1 MRRPRSRTTGRG
13 ATLNMSRRFLLLAA
27 VAIGGFHLRARGAG
41 LDAEALLDG
50 TRVVPVAITL
60 PADHWEALRRE
71 TRGPAGVFGAG
82 PPTKFTWHRAAAT
95 IDDVAV
101 ADVGVRKKGFFGSV
115 DSARPSLI
123 VDLNRFVPQDPVTG
137 LRRLT
142 LNNNKQDAS
151 CVAQFLA
158 YRLFRAAGV
167 PAPRVGFAA
176 VTVNGEPLGVYS
188 NVESIKKPFLTR
200 VFGRDDGG
208 LYEGTVTD
216 LVPASLEKLEI
227 ETHDRLRH
235 RLDELARLLAAD
247 EPLALDRVEAL
258 VDVEEFLSF
267 QAVEALI
274 GMWDGYT
281 SNQNNFFVHVP
292 AGSGRI
298 VFIPW
303 GADSAFTPVPAFLP
317 GLGRG
322 PAPAIYAQA
331 ALANRLAFAPGVI
344 DRYRRRLEE
353 LLDTVW
359 QEDDLLAEVDR
370 LEDLLGPHT
379 APPQA
384 AMARPLDAVRD
395 FIRRRRGEL
404 EVALDAWPPELPE
417 TFRQPLTTTRIGHVS
432 GTFATVPRGAAD
444 GETAAGEI
452 ALGLTLDEQPV
463 AFVPA
468 TVAAYPMPMPGPW
481 GRPTAPADA
490 PLGVTI
496 SGTRAD
502 GKPLTLTFMLDR
514 RLVRES
520 TGGFTTGG
528 MLTEGAGFFGSGPM
542 RIVGGTVALGE
553 RGLESGTRLSGTFS
567 FGIDETSGG
576 FSNPA
581 PKRRPGATPD

>member
-1 MRRPRSRTTGRG
+1 
-13 ATLNMSRRFLLLAA
+13 MSHRLFLLAA
-27 VAIGGFHLRARGAG
+27 VVIGGLPLQARGGG

-50 TRVVPVAITL
+50 SRVVPVVITL
-60 PADHWEALRRE
+60 PADHWEALRGE

-82 PPTKFTWHRAAAT
+82 PPAKFTWHRAAAT
-95 IDDVAV
+95 IDGVAV

-115 DSARPSLI
+115 DSARPALI
-123 VDLNRFVPQDPVTG
+123 VDFNRFVPQDPVAG
-137 LRRLT
+137 LGRLT

-158 YRLFRAAGV
+158 YRLFRKAGV

-176 VTVNGEPLGVYS
+176 VTVNDEPLGVYS
-188 NVESIKKPFLTR
+188 NVESIKKPFLAR
-200 VFGRDDGG
+200 VFGSDDGG
-208 LYEGTVTD
+208 LYEGTVAD
-216 LVPASLEKLEI
+216 LVPGSLGKLEI
-227 ETHDRLRH
+227 ETHDRLQP
-235 RLDELARLLAAD
+235 RLEELARLLAAD
-247 EPLALDRVEAL
+247 GPLAVERVEAL
-258 VDVEEFLSF
+258 VDIDAFLSF

-274 GMWDGYT
+274 GMWDGYS

-298 VFIPW
+298 SFIPW

-317 GLGRG
+317 ALGRG

-331 ALANRLAFAPGVI
+331 ALANRLAFAPGII
-344 DRYRRRLEE
+344 DRYRHRLEE

-359 QEDDLLAEVDR
+359 REDDLLAEVDR
-370 LEDLLGPHT
+370 LESLLGPHR

-384 AMARPLDAVRD
+384 AMAQPLDAVRA

-404 EVALDAWPPELPE
+404 EAALEAWPPELPD
-417 TFRQPLTTTRIGHVS
+417 TFRRPLTTTRVGRVS
-432 GTFATVPRGAAD
+432 GTFATVPRAAAD
-444 GETAAGEI
+444 AESAAGEI

-463 AFVPA
+463 AFAPA
-468 TVAAYPMPMPGPW
+468 DVAAYPLPMPGPW
-481 GRPTAPADA
+481 GRPATPADA

-520 TGGFTTGG
+520 TAGFAAGG
-528 MLTEGAGFFGSGPM
+528 MLTEGPGFFGSGPM
-542 RIVGGTVALGE
+542 RILSGTVALGD
-553 RGLESGTRLSGTFS
+553 RGLDPGTRLTGTFT

-576 FSNPA
+576 FGNPA